1 MVRINI
7 STVCKDFSDFGNH
20 LPAGAGFYAATIKI
34 FVTDWESRLNLK
46 RIDDTQLW
54 VCFEKQ

>member
-34 FVTDWESRLNLK
+34 FVTDMGITVESEENR
-46 RIDDTQLW
+46 
-54 VCFEKQ
+54 